1 MAEWDP
7 QKFNITVGAITISH
21 YAAGTFIKAMYDED
35 LYSYEPGADG
45 NGCRTRNANEAGKFE
60 ITILKNSP
68 SNDLLSALA
77 VLDRASGRGAVP
89 VQVKDG
95 NGTAVAHAETA
106 WIVKPADIERGKEL
120 GDVTWTLQ
128 TNRLQL
134 IQGGIA
140 PLTVGGL

>member
-7 QKFNITVGAITISH
+7 QKFTITVGSIMVTQFAN
-21 YAAGTFIKAMYDED
+21 GTFIKAAFDND
-35 LYSYEPGADG
+35 LYSYEPSASGG
-45 NGCRTRNANEAGKFE
+45 VGCRIRNADESGKFE
-60 ITILKNSP
+60 ITLLKSSP

-77 VLDRASGRGAVP
+77 IIDRANGTGVVA

-95 NGTAVAHAETA
+95 NGAAVASAELA
-106 WIVKPADIERGKEL
+106 WVVKPADLERGKEL

-128 TNRLQL
+128 TPELKL

-140 PLTVGGL
+140 ALSGA

>member
-7 QKFNITVGAITISH
+7 QKFIITVGSITVAQFAS
-21 YAAGTFIKAMYDED
+21 GTFIKAMYDND
-35 LYSYEPGADG
+35 LYSLEMGADG
-45 NGCRTRNANEAGKFE
+45 SGCRIRNADESGKFE
-60 ITILKNSP
+60 ITLLKSSP

-77 VLDRASGRGAVP
+77 VLDRATAQGVVP

-95 NGTAVAHAETA
+95 NGAAVASAEKA
-106 WIVKPADIERGKEL
+106 WVVKPADLERGKEL

-128 TNRLQL
+128 TDKLKL

-140 PLTVGGL
+140 ALTGA

>member
-7 QKFNITVGAITISH
+7 QKFIITVGAINVTH
-21 YAAGTFIKAMYDED
+21 FANGTFIKAMYDED

-45 NGCRTRNANEAGKFE
+45 NGCRIRNANEAGKFE
-60 ITILKNSP
+60 ITLLKSSP

-77 VLDRASGRGAVP
+77 LLDRASGRGAVP

-95 NGTAVAHAETA
+95 NGAAVASAETA
-106 WIVKPADIERGKEL
+106 WVVKPADLERSKEL

-128 TNRLQL
+128 SNKIQ
-134 IQGGIA
+134 IVQGGIL
-140 PLTVGGL
+140 PLVAGL